1 MDLKKYIG
9 MRIKHFR
16 NKKGMNQDQLADLL
30 ETTKQTVSRYE
41 NGERQA
47 NQDILFNLSSI
58 FNISIDDFFP
68 VKDNIIPFPAASQ
81 YPKYPKVSAGLPI
94 EIDGVTENEVETIS
108 IPDYLMGKWAGNSDI
123 YITRTNGDSMNRV
136 IPHDSLIAVKPVEL
150 HELKDNDIVVYQNHG
165 EYAVKRFIDDTENNR
180 LIFKPDSTD
189 SRFADDVVYK
199 DNADSL
205 RITGRVVMWI
215 VTTD

>member
-16 NKKGMNQDQLADLL
+16 IKKGMNQDQLAELL

-68 VKDNIIPFPAASQ
+68 EKENIIPFPASSQ
-81 YPKYPKVSAGLPI
+81 YPKFPKVSAGLPI
-94 EIDGVTENEVETIS
+94 EIDGITEKEVETIS
-108 IPDYLMGKWAGNSDI
+108 IPDYMMGKWAGNKDI
-123 YITRTNGDSMNRV
+123 YITRTNGESMNRI
-136 IPHDSLIAVKPVEL
+136 IPHDSLIAVKRVEL
-150 HELKDNDIVVYQNHG
+150 SELKDNDIVVYQNHG
-165 EYAVKRFIDDTENNR
+165 EYAVKRFERHPDKLVFR
-180 LIFKPDSTD
+180 PDSTD
-189 SRFADDVVYK
+189 RSFIDDVIYI
-199 DNADSL
+199 DSAEDL
-205 RITGRVVMWI
+205 YIKGKVVMWL